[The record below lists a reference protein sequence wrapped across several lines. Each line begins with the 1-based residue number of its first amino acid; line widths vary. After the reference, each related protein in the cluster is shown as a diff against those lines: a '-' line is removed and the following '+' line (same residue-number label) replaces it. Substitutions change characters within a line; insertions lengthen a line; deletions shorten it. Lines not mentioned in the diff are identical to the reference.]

1 MAAPLFDGAMGGAS
15 MGGATVGIVAG
26 GGTVG
31 GTTGGGAAGGA
42 EDGVLIVS
50 DSTTK
55 GLCRVLNSLTTE
67 SRPKSKSFA
76 SEKAVMRG
84 DLHPSRR

>member
-26 GGTVG
+26 GGAVG
-31 GTTGGGAAGGA
+31 WTTGGGAAGGA

-50 DSTTK
+50 DSATK
-55 GLCRVLNSLTTE
+55 GLSRVVNSLITE
-67 SRPKSKSFA
+67 SRPNRKVLRLK
-76 SEKAVMRG
+76 RQ
-84 DLHPSRR
+84 L

>member
-1 MAAPLFDGAMGGAS
+1 

-26 GGTVG
+26 GGAVG

-50 DSTTK
+50 DSATK
-55 GLCRVLNSLTTE
+55 GLSRVVNSLTTE
-67 SRPKSKSFA
+67 SRPKSKGFA
-76 SEKAVMRG
+76 SKKAVMRG

>member
-1 MAAPLFDGAMGGAS
+1 MAAPLFEGAMGGAS

-26 GGTVG
+26 GGAVG

-50 DSTTK
+50 DSATK
-55 GLCRVLNSLTTE
+55 GLNRVVNSLTTE

-76 SEKAVMRG
+76 SKKVIMRG
-84 DLHPSRR
+84 DLHPSR